1 MSAFDQ
7 LIRPRRGRQ
16 KTGTFS
22 ISDRLVCVRFG
33 LWLSTS
39 RTPPSE
45 PFDAIDAVR
54 YTFSFITGPLPDHS
68 RLEETC
74 RSFLTTSLS
83 SSDYLDEVL
92 GRLSLLVP
100 CESKSICFKAWS

>member
-1 MSAFDQ
+1 MSAYDQ

-22 ISDRLVCVRFG
+22 ILIDSPSCGSV

-74 RSFLTTSLS
+74 QSFLTTSLS

-100 CESKSICFKAWS
+100 CESKSICFRAWS

>member
-1 MSAFDQ
+1 MSAMINSSARGASARKPGHSPF
-7 LIRPRRGRQ
+7 LIDSSACG
-16 KTGTFS
+16 S
-22 ISDRLVCVRFG
+22 V

-92 GRLSLLVP
+92 GRLSLLGP
-100 CESKSICFKAWS
+100 CESKSICFRAWS